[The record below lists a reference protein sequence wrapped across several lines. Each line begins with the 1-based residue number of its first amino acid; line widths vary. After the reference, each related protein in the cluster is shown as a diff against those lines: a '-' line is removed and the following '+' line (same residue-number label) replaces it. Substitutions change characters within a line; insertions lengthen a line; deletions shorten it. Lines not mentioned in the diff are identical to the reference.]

1 MKIAVN
7 SGHTIKGKGYGA
19 VGYIRESEET
29 RKVVNEL
36 IPLLKKKGHQ
46 VVDATVDVSSNYLR
60 KAVGISNNADVDL
73 FVSIHFNAGGGFG
86 CEVYTWKGKKSST
99 ALTICDN
106 LHKLGFKNRGVKNGS
121 NFYVIKKT
129 NAQALLVEVCFV
141 DSLVDTTLY
150 CKLGAKKI
158 AKAIANSI

>member
-7 SGHTIKGKGYGA
+7 AGHTIKGKGYGA

-29 RKVVNEL
+29 RKVVDEL
-36 IPLLKKKGHQ
+36 IPLLKKKGHT
-46 VVDATVDVSSNYLR
+46 VVDATVDVSINYLR
-60 KAVGISNNADVDL
+60 KVVDISNNSNVDL
-73 FVSIHFNAGGGFG
+73 LISIHFNAGGGFG
-86 CEVYTWKGKKSST
+86 SEVYTWKGKKLST
-99 ALTICDN
+99 AINISEN

-141 DSLVDTTLY
+141 DSLLDATLY
-150 CKLGAKKI
+150 HKLGAKKI
-158 AKAIANSI
+158 AKAIADSV